1 MDRYVLLLTW
11 SRTEELSGEVLALLT
26 GLKAANNIYNQLKE
40 TCSYPAKQNVI
51 SFPACSL
58 MGASAPRKWFFAIQ
72 ALHGSSQFCS
82 SEWEEIGSGAQSNS
96 NEESAQ
102 TAVEEFLSAIQ
113 SFEDEDGDSRESLS
127 EAELFEDCAECLHQL
142 LDKLPPPGRS
152 LVDVILHASDSDSP
166 KLKECLP
173 VIGALKRSKEW
184 HSADITIATKDGE
197 SWKKIAEYLSA
208 KVTEVDDLTKVMDP
222 NELWRGMI
230 QIREKKLNEDL
241 DFIPFCFKKKSGGS
255 LGYTVYTARKKN
267 KPLLC
272 PEIVFHYYRPVLDF
286 VQLVALG
293 DLPAYFHS
301 TPRDQLFKLGLS
313 RSDIKG
319 KTKLL
324 LDQLSSLKG
333 KAGALFHLP
342 CSVSNVIPPATQ
354 FCTRKWKECMAKNP
368 KSITVPD
375 VEIKGENCSYYL
387 LVQGTEYGGCK
398 ASLLHSANQIN
409 GAVAL
414 AVINERLKNKIPAYC
429 RLDVAAVLRSMVCL
443 HGEQLVQRERK
454 LACVQTL
461 ALKECLR
468 SRVMAKKH
476 SLIPINDLGAL
487 LTLAREQYVNFCS
500 EIHFKPACIITVFT
514 PMMSGQFLTRLNPSE
529 WPDRSVLQNYENLQ
543 RTKPKIRTGAV
554 LVGSTESLLGP
565 KDGPKAPPALL
576 DAKEL
581 LKYFTSEGQPTADLQ
596 PLLVQRGESGFLL
609 TRNLTPRKVRHLPFK
624 EAATCHYHGLEYCL
638 DDRKALERDMAFAKL
653 QSRLVRYETQTT
665 CSRECCPIPYALSP
679 LPSPAVLS
687 EPGSIPDGETLQNEL
702 KTETGRFKRRSRD
715 LDGGCSSKRLAKSES
730 TESLLSQAN
739 GSGIH
744 HHSASTRSDRPQR
757 SISASASTK
766 HSSGQSRKLAAK
778 TGQESQRGTQKSETQ
793 QQKKESRSQKHT
805 RMLKEIVAKTLKNHG
820 IAEDHPCF
828 AACSQRLFE
837 ISKFYLKDLKTSRG
851 LHEEM
856 KKAASSNVKQVIDW
870 VLEKAKKK

>member
-11 SRTEELSGEVLALLT
+11 SRTEELSGE

-230 QIREKKLNEDL
+230 QIREKKGWRANQLIGLMAPLGENPSAFL
-241 DFIPFCFKKKSGGS
+241 VVIFVPCALFS
-255 LGYTVYTARKKN
+255 LVVAM
-267 KPLLC
+267 
-272 PEIVFHYYRPVLDF
+272 VFHYYRPVLDF

-301 TPRDQLFKLGLS
+301 SIEFELGLS

-414 AVINERLKNKIPAYC
+414 AVINERLKENKSELEAG
-429 RLDVAAVLRSMVCL
+429 LDVAAVLRSMVCL

-487 LTLAREQYVNFCS
+487 LTLAREQYLKLYDQDFP
-500 EIHFKPACIITVFT
+500 KPILHGKVHKDNAIQEYA
-514 PMMSGQFLTRLNPSE
+514 GQFLTRLNPSE